1 MRVGEELTT
10 GWRFRFEDDP
20 WEPVELPHSWNALD
34 TMSTDLDRHYRRGVA
49 VYELDFAPPVM
60 NTDDRLWLEFCAVA
74 QRGRVYF
81 DDELMIEHHG
91 GYTAFRVEIPNRPG
105 LIRVEADNRPDAD
118 LIPSDMSDFF
128 LYGGITR
135 PVIAYATGRVAIE
148 RLFFDLDTTQERATI
163 KLRARL
169 DGEIDTPL
177 MLRVTLTEPTRSQP
191 IFVETHPVNT
201 PHFNAELP
209 DVVTPRLWSPEAPNL
224 YHVQVTLLAEDV
236 VLDTY
241 ETDLGFRWFR
251 FPAGGPFYLNGER
264 LLLQGTHRHDDWAGH
279 GAAVPR
285 HLIQAE
291 LEAIKSAG
299 FNFIR
304 LGHYPQ
310 DDFVLHLC
318 DRLGLIVWE
327 ELPWCRGGIGGE
339 VFKNYARQMLIEM
352 IEAHYNNPSV
362 VFWGLGNELDWESEH
377 PASTDEAV
385 AEFLRELHEQSH
397 DLDPQRLTAIRRFDF
412 GASIVDVYSPSIWSG
427 WYRGRYSEYETALH
441 RDMGRYQHMLHIEW
455 GGDSHVGRHNDGP
468 HTTVEIELSEEHD
481 EIPGTAVSKE
491 GFTRYSRDG
500 DWSESYII
508 DLMAHHLAVQARQP
522 DLAGTAQWIFKDFG
536 TPLRPENPVPFV
548 NQKGL
553 VDRTGQHKD
562 VYYVFKAFQ
571 SKEPVVHIESSGW
584 PVRVGLEQTVR
595 VITNCDAVNLQING
609 RRIGTRTRPTDA
621 PATVL
626 SWTVTMEPGELHLTA
641 IGQQNGRAS
650 AQHEV
655 KQTVTPGNLGPVAQL
670 ITTHTSDE
678 SSPILSIQLADAD
691 GYPVTTDERRVH
703 FEAIEGGSVSR
714 WQGVTGGSDVIET
727 ANGRACVRLLPDTP
741 ELPIHVKVTA
751 DGLQPISEIIHERPS
766 PQAD

>member
-1 MRVGEELTT
+1 MRPNEELAT

-20 WEPVELPHSWNALD
+20 WESIRLPHSWNALD
-34 TMSTDLDRHYRRGVA
+34 TMSTDPATHYRRGVGI
-49 VYELDFAPPVM
+49 YELDFVPPSA
-60 NTDDRLWLEFCAVA
+60 DDGDRVWLEFGAVA

-81 DDELMIEHHG
+81 DGDLIAEHHG
-91 GYTAFRVEIPNRPG
+91 GYTAFRVEVPNQAS
-105 LIRVEADNRPDAD
+105 LLRVEADNRPDPE

-135 PVIAYATGRVAIE
+135 PVTASTTGAVAIE
-148 RLFFDLDTTQERATI
+148 RLFFDLETSRERATI
-163 KLRARL
+163 TLRGRLNGVNAASLKLQVRL
-169 DGEIDTPL
+169 TDP
-177 MLRVTLTEPTRSQP
+177 VSVQP
-191 IFVETHPVNT
+191 VFVESLSIRADR
-201 PHFNAELP
+201 FNARLP
-209 DVVTPRLWSPEAPNL
+209 DVLRPKLWSPDTPNL
-224 YHVQVTLLAEDV
+224 YHVHVTLLAEDT

-241 ETDLGFRWFR
+241 EADLGFRWFR
-251 FPAGGPFYLNGER
+251 FPAGGPFYLNDKR
-264 LLLQGTHRHDDWAGH
+264 LLLKGTHRHDDWAGY

-327 ELPWCRGGIGGE
+327 EIPWCRGGVGGE
-339 VFKNYARQMLIEM
+339 VFKGYTRQMLIEM
-352 IEAHYNNPSV
+352 IEAHYNNPSI

-385 AEFLRELHEQSH
+385 ADFLRELHQLSH
-397 DLDPQRLTAIRRFDF
+397 AHDPRRLTAIRRFDY
-412 GASIVDVYSPSIWSG
+412 GSSIIDVYSPSIWSG
-427 WYRGRYSEYETALH
+427 WYRGRYSEYETAL
-441 RDMGRYQHMLHIEW
+441 RRNMERYPRMLHIEW
-455 GGDSHVGRHNDGP
+455 GGDSQVGRHKDGP
-468 HTTVEIELSEEHD
+468 HATVEIELSEEHD

-553 VDRTGQHKD
+553 VDRAGRRKD

-571 SKEPVVHIESSGW
+571 SDEPVVHIESSGW
-584 PVRVGLEQTVR
+584 PVRVGQVQTVR
-595 VITNCDAVNLQING
+595 VITNCETVTLQING
-609 RRIGTRTRPTDA
+609 QSVETYQADT
-621 PATVL
+621 PAGI
-626 SWTVTMEPGELHLTA
+626 VTWQVTLEPGDVRLTA
-641 IGQQNGRAS
+641 IGERDGKPCVR
-650 AQHEV
+650 HEV
-655 KQTVTPGNLGPVAQL
+655 TQTVVPGNLGPVARIL
-670 ITTHTSDE
+670 TSQTGDADG
-678 SSPILSIQLADAD
+678 PLLNIQLADAD
-691 GYPVTTDERRVH
+691 GYPVATDERRVQ
-703 FEAIEGGSVSR
+703 FDAVEGGLILR
-714 WQGVTGGSDVIET
+714 WQGVMGGSDVVQT
-727 ANGRACVRLLPDTP
+727 ANGRAWVRLQPDDPGLPMR
-741 ELPIHVKVTA
+741 VKVTVE
-751 DGLQPISEIIHERPS
+751 GLEPLNEVIYAASRVPE
-766 PQAD
+766 D